1 VPRDDSRF
9 GLHLDAGFFANRQ
22 VGEAFSLGGGC
33 SGIDVILPLSSL
45 LLILLPEG
53 ERASSVAS
61 IPTVSFTALP
71 EWLVDCRS

>member
-1 VPRDDSRF
+1 MPRDDSKF

-22 VGEAFSLGGGC
+22 VGEDFSLGGG

-53 ERASSVAS
+53 ERASSVVS
-61 IPTVSFTALP
+61 IPTVSFTALL